1 MLLQKREHLL
11 YYMLQGHVHL
21 SRKDYGFFN
30 NLQYIVKNNKRVTT
44 NQNKLYE
51 KLILKYQ
58 RQLKKLNHKLDEL
71 LQLTWDVEV
80 VDSAKEYLE
89 AYIYITDN
97 EVHIRSPFNTKFV
110 QGFRSAYDN
119 TFLWHKDKKEY
130 IARLD
135 THSLKLAVTMVNR
148 YFDQVRFCDKIENIL
163 HELKPY
169 ETGDWNPTLRKVHDH
184 YMISCTNHYLNE
196 SIKGVELNDD
206 PINLLTLSRY
216 GILIDKSVT
225 NDDSLKVFASSFHID
240 GDLNLFDTITE
251 WLKLLNVDHVFTAR
265 EIIYNKQISNEI
277 KQTLLKHGITCSPV
291 GSTDHREGVLLKTS
305 STIPNCDMRKISKVI
320 HLTNSRP
327 VNVK

>member
-1 MLLQKREHLL
+1 MQFQTREHLL

-30 NLQYIVKNNKRVTT
+30 NLQYIVKNNKKVTS

-71 LQLTWDVEV
+71 VNLSWDVEV

-89 AYIYITDN
+89 AYVYIIDG
-97 EVHIRSPFNTKFV
+97 EVHIRSPFNTQFV
-110 QGFRSAYDN
+110 QGFRNAYDN

-130 IARLD
+130 IATLD
-135 THSLKLAVTMVNR
+135 TNSLKLAVTMVKK
-148 YFDQVRFCDKIENIL
+148 YFDEVRFCDKIENIL
-163 HELKPY
+163 KELEAY
-169 ETGDWNPTLRKVHDH
+169 NMGDWNPKLRKVQDH
-184 YMISCTNHYLNE
+184 YLISSINHYLNE
-196 SIKGVELNDD
+196 SIKDIELNDD
-206 PINLLTLSRY
+206 PINLFKLSRH
-216 GILIDKSVT
+216 GVLIDESIT
-225 NDDSLKVFASSFHID
+225 NDDSLKVFASSYHID
-240 GDLNLFDTITE
+240 GDLNLFDAITE

-305 STIPNCDMRKISKVI
+305 STSPNCDMRKISKVI